1 MSTEPNQTFQIQFL
15 NNFEALARA
24 TESAMQFLEQ
34 AEASAGAINVAN
46 LALEEMA
53 TNIVKY
59 GYDDQDAHEILLRLA
74 LVPGAIVLTLEDD
87 GHPFDPLGAPEPD
100 IHLPLEEREPGGL
113 GIHLIRKMAQRMAY
127 ERSGGR
133 NRLTI
138 TIRA

>member
-15 NNFEALARA
+15 NSFEALARA
-24 TESAMQFLEQ
+24 TESAMQFLAQ
-34 AEASAGAINVAN
+34 AQASAGAVNVAN

-87 GHPFDPLGAPEPD
+87 GHPFDPLRAPEPN

-113 GIHLIRKMAQRMAY
+113 GIHLIRKMAQRMVY

-138 TIRA
+138 TIQA

>member
-1 MSTEPNQTFQIQFL
+1 MSTEPNPTFQIQFL

-24 TESAMQFLEQ
+24 TESALQFLAQ
-34 AEASAGAINVAN
+34 AAASAGAVNAAN

-53 TNIVKY
+53 TNIIKY
-59 GYDDQDAHEILLRLA
+59 GYDDQATHEILLRLE
-74 LVPGAIVLTLEDD
+74 LVPGAIALTLEDD
-87 GHPFDPLGAPEPD
+87 GHPFDPLRAPEPD

-138 TIRA
+138 AIRA